1 MMSSVV
7 EMKKIVKDFNCFRVL
22 DNVDF
27 ELKFGEIHALLGENG
42 AGKSTLMKIL
52 RGIYHPE
59 AGEIIIK
66 GKLVKIR
73 SPKDSRMNGISMVF
87 QEFSLVSSLTIA
99 QNIFLTRESRTKI
112 GLLDDRN
119 DEKRASIL
127 LSEMGVD
134 IDPKLKVEQLSAGYR
149 QIIEIVSAL
158 SQDAQV
164 LILDEP
170 TSSLTYAETKA
181 LFSILNTLKT
191 RGISI
196 IYISHRMEE
205 IFQIADRITILR
217 DGKNRITDYIQ
228 NLTIEQVIE
237 YILGRK
243 VVKDASKSNYEYNP
257 NKAPLLEVKN
267 LNYGKNVQDV
277 SLKLFPGE
285 VIGIA
290 GLLGSG
296 RTELA
301 QTLFGITPAQSGE
314 ILVKGEK
321 AKIDNAK
328 CGINAGI
335 SYVPEDRRKQGLVT
349 MHSIK
354 NNFELPLI
362 IANNICRSRM
372 FINDRK
378 ITNLLDNYIKKLN
391 IRTDSINKEVCMLSG
406 GNQQK
411 VVIAKWLSLGSDI
424 LILDEPT
431 VGVDIGTKTEILEIA
446 RSLANNGK
454 GVIMISSELHELMSI
469 SDRILIIKQGS
480 IVREMKLRDI
490 CSVNELHQ
498 ILQGAQNNDKTGQQ

>member
-1 MMSSVV
+1 MSSAI
-7 EMKKIVKDFNCFRVL
+7 EMKKIVKEFNRIRVL
-22 DNVDF
+22 DQVDF

-59 AGEIIIK
+59 AGEIFIK

-99 QNIFLTRESRTKI
+99 QNIFLTRESRTKS

-119 DEKRASIL
+119 DEKRASAL
-127 LSEMGVD
+127 LLEMGVD
-134 IDPKLKVEQLSAGYR
+134 IDPKLKVEQLSTGYR

-170 TSSLTYAETKA
+170 TSSLTLAETKTLFRILRA
-181 LFSILNTLKT
+181 LKS

-217 DGKNRITDYIQ
+217 DGKNTITDYIQ

-237 YILGRK
+237 YILGRRILEYG
-243 VVKDASKSNYEYNP
+243 SKSNYEYNP
-257 NKAPLLEVKN
+257 ESAPLLEVKQLN
-267 LNYGKNVQDV
+267 LRKKVHNI
-277 SLKLFPGE
+277 SMRLFPGE
-285 VIGIA
+285 VLGIA
-290 GLLGSG
+290 GLMGSG

-301 QTLFGITPAQSGE
+301 QTLFGITPAESGE
-314 ILVKGEK
+314 IQIKCKKVE
-321 AKIDNAK
+321 INSVK

-335 SYVPEDRRKQGLVT
+335 AYVPEDRRQQGLVA

-354 NNFELPLI
+354 SNFEIPLI
-362 IANNICRSRM
+362 IANSLFRNKIIIR
-372 FINDRK
+372 DKK
-378 ITNLLDNYIKKLN
+378 ITKLLDIYIKKLN
-391 IRTDSINKEVCMLSG
+391 IRTESINKEVRMLSG

-411 VVIAKWLSLGSDI
+411 VVIAKWLSLESDI

-446 RSLANNGK
+446 RNIANNGK
-454 GVIMISSELHELMSI
+454 GVIIISSELHELVSI
-469 SDRILIIKQGS
+469 SDRILLIKQGS
-480 IVREMKLRDI
+480 IVQEMIRSDI

-498 ILQGAQNNDKTGQQ
+498 ILQGVQNNVKKGE